1 MAGRQRDRAKERHWR
16 RHLAAWQRSG
26 QSVRAYCTAKG
37 LAQPAFYAWRRV
49 LAQRGATPSSPDN
62 HATRTGTAAAGRDA
76 TPAFVPVSL
85 VADAAVAPA
94 IEIVLR
100 EQRVVRVA
108 TGFEVET
115 LRQVVVALEG
125 LPC

>member
-26 QSVRAYCTAKG
+26 QSVRAYCAAEG

-49 LAQRGATPSSPDN
+49 LALRDATPSSHDN
-62 HATRTGTAAAGRDA
+62 HAARAATAAAGRDA
-76 TPAFVPVSL
+76 TPAFVPVCL
-85 VADAAVAPA
+85 VADASAAPA